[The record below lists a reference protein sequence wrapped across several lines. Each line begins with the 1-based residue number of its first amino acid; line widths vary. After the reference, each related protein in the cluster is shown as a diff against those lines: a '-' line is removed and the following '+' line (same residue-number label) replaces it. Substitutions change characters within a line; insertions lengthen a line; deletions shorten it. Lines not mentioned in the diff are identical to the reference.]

1 MKKNILPMIPL
12 RGIVVFPGM
21 VTHFDCGRNKSIGSI
36 EQAELNNSNI
46 FLTAQKNELIVE
58 PKEKDLYKYGTVAA
72 VKQILRIPGGT
83 IRILIEG
90 LKRGKIE
97 KIIEHDNYLEAEIT
111 EYEEEDQKEESI
123 EAEAAIRLVE
133 EDLNNYSEL
142 DNKLIPGLF
151 QSIVDESTPSTL
163 VDTAAGYVNLKLE
176 DYQKILETIDV
187 YQRLKKFHEILKK
200 EIELLRIERK
210 IDSQVKSQMD
220 KVQRDYYL
228 KEQLEV
234 IKKELGEEE
243 EPLSYEKKLKN
254 KKLPKEVLEKGLKE
268 VEKLSQMNSQSP
280 EYGVILNYLD
290 WILDLPWED
299 SKEENIDLKKAR
311 QILNKEHYGLKSVKE
326 RILEF
331 IAVRKLSK
339 DTKGPILCLVGP
351 PGVGKTSI
359 ASSIAHA
366 LNKKFVR
373 MSLGGVTDEAE
384 IRGHRRTY
392 VGALPGR
399 VISLMK
405 QAKEKNPVFLMD
417 EIDKVGNNYR
427 GDPASGLLEVLD
439 PAQNKTFTDHFME
452 LPFDLSEVF
461 FITTANTT
469 STIPSPLLDRME
481 IINLEGYTPD
491 EKFNIGKKYLLPR
504 QIKEN
509 GLNKKNFALSDG
521 AIKEIINYYTRE
533 AGVRSL
539 EKEISKVARR
549 AALKIVE
556 GEEEK
561 ISVTKTNLPEYLGE
575 KKFLFDLLDK
585 KNQIGTVNG
594 LAWTSIGGV
603 TLTIETAVMPGKGK
617 IILTGSLGNVMK
629 ESAQAAISYIG
640 ANTKK
645 FNVNENFRSEMDIHI
660 HVPEGAVP
668 KDGPS
673 AGITIATSIISALT
687 LRPVKR
693 DVAMTGEITLRG
705 RILPIGGLKEK
716 LLAAQ
721 RMGIKKVLIPKDNER
736 DLKEIDDKVK
746 DLLEIVP
753 LSSMDQV
760 IELALEEIW
769 L

>member
-123 EAEAAIRLVE
+123 EVEAAIRLVE

-539 EKEISKVARR
+539 EKEISKIARR

-603 TLTIETAVMPGKGK
+603 TLTIETAVMPGKGQ

-760 IELALEEIW
+760 IELALEEI
-769 L
+769 

>member
-21 VTHFDCGRNKSIGSI
+21 VTHFDCGRSKSIGSI

-123 EAEAAIRLVE
+123 EVEAAIRLVE

-469 STIPSPLLDRME
+469 STIPSPLLDIME

-603 TLTIETAVMPGKGK
+603 TLTIETAVMPGKGQ

-760 IELALEEIW
+760 IELALEEI
-769 L
+769 